1 MRGNHICGNRVEGD
15 GALRYIRGMPAQ
27 PETRAASPVVAT
39 DPTLIDAM
47 LAFSPEERLRQND
60 RMLRTIQELRDGF
73 AATEPHHP
81 AGAAGGER
89 R

>member
-1 MRGNHICGNRVEGD
+1 MEGD
-15 GALRYIRGMPAQ
+15 GGVRYIRSVPEQ
-27 PETRAASPVVAT
+27 PETRHGASPVGAT
-39 DPTLIDAM
+39 DPTLIDA
-47 LAFSPEERLRQND
+47 LLVLSPEERLRQND